1 MERQENLTFME
12 LLLRILNNC
21 LLHLKLCIVVVSLP
35 TIVMFVMVMW
45 VLDPSY
51 RAEAI
56 VTPPSSDASIAGS
69 LGKFVDGLDNL
80 GSFSS
85 LLGKTDN
92 GTDIVWTY
100 LNSWELH
107 DMVIKKFDLANHY
120 EFDGKFHADLLKEFR
135 KQFDV
140 EVNDEGM
147 FKMTFE
153 DEDYVLAAEVL
164 NFMLAK
170 ADSMYNS
177 YKTTQARIS
186 RQYIQ
191 ERLEREEKSIDSLQ
205 EVFVKFQT
213 ENNFYDPEIQ
223 LEATMKYLGSMQS
236 TRDAVAQELAFE
248 KMERGENS
256 RRYEELRKRLNSID
270 ATIKQTMQG
279 KRGSVGI
286 VALDKSSD
294 LAAQYLRLESEVK
307 IKMTVYKYLRQQS
320 EQLALVE
327 ANMRANLIVLQPAW
341 PNDKK
346 VFPIRSMMLAFT
358 CLVSG
363 LIAMFLSCFI
373 ERCKS
378 SDKDSV
384 FSHEISRLAGFF
396 RKKKAA

>member
-1 MERQENLTFME
+1 M
-12 LLLRILNNC
+12 
-21 LLHLKLCIVVVSLP
+21 
-35 TIVMFVMVMW
+35 
-45 VLDPSY
+45 
-51 RAEAI
+51 
-56 VTPPSSDASIAGS
+56 
-69 LGKFVDGLDNL
+69 
-80 GSFSS
+80 
-85 LLGKTDN
+85 
-92 GTDIVWTY
+92 WTY
-100 LNSWELH
+100 LHSWELH
-107 DMVIKKFDLANHY
+107 DMVIKEFDLANHY

-153 DEDYVLAAEVL
+153 DEDYVLAANVL

-170 ADSMYNS
+170 ADSMYNN
-177 YKTTQARIS
+177 YKTTQARVS

-191 ERLEREEKSIDSLQ
+191 ERLEREERAIDSLQ

-223 LEATMKYLGSMQS
+223 LEATMKYLGTMQS

-256 RRYEELRKRLNSID
+256 RRYEELRKRLNSVD

-358 CLVSG
+358 CLVAG

-384 FSHEISRLAGFF
+384 FMREIDRLAGFF
-396 RKKKAA
+396 GKKKAA

>member
-1 MERQENLTFME
+1 MEKQENLTFME

-56 VTPPSSDASIAGS
+56 VTPPSSDASIAGR

-307 IKMTVYKYLRQQS
+307 IKMTVYRYLRQQS

>member
-1 MERQENLTFME
+1 ME

-21 LLHLKLCIVVVSLP
+21 LLHFKLCMVIVTIP
-35 TIVMFVMVMW
+35 TIIMFVMVMW
-45 VLDPSY
+45 VLEPTY

-56 VTPPSSDASIAGS
+56 VTPPSSETSIAGS

-107 DMVIKKFDLANHY
+107 DMVIEKFDLVNHY
-120 EFDGKFHADLLKEFR
+120 EFDGKFHADLLKQFR
-135 KQFDV
+135 KNFEV
-140 EVNDEGM
+140 EINDEGM
-147 FKMTFE
+147 FKLTFE
-153 DEDYVLAAEVL
+153 DEDYVLAADVL

-170 ADSMYNS
+170 ADSMYNY
-177 YKTTQARIS
+177 YKTSQAKIS
-186 RQYIQ
+186 KQYIE
-191 ERLEREEKSIDSLQ
+191 ERLAREEHAIDSLQ

-213 ENNFYDPEIQ
+213 ENHFYDPEIQ
-223 LEATMKYLGSMQS
+223 LEATMKYLSTMQGN
-236 TRDAVAQELAFE
+236 RDVVAQELAFE
-248 KMERGENS
+248 KMERGES
-256 RRYEELRKRLNSID
+256 GRRYEELRKRLNSVD
-270 ATIKQTMQG
+270 ASMKQAAQG
-279 KRGSVGI
+279 KRSSVGI

-294 LAAQYLRLESEVK
+294 LAAQYLRIESEVK
-307 IKMTVYKYLRQQS
+307 IKMAVYKYLRQQS

-346 VFPIRSMMLAFT
+346 VFPIRSMMLVFT
-358 CLVSG
+358 CLVTG
-363 LIAMFLSCFI
+363 LIAVLVSCFI

-378 SDKDSV
+378 ADKDSV
-384 FSHEISRLAGFF
+384 FTHEMQRLAVFF
-396 RKKKAA
+396 RKKKVA